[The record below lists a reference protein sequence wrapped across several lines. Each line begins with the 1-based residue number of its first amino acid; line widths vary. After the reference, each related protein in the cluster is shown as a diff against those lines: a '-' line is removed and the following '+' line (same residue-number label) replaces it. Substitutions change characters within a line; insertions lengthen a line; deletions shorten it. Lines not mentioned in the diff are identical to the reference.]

1 MCKFRKLENWVRF
14 PDMAPLLHNIVH
26 CILYLLVAMATTN
39 ITINGQTFDK
49 SDTFNPDTADSK
61 TDGLSVLCFSKNDD
75 SKVNNCIIDGQDAR
89 WGGKASLTFG
99 LEYNRCTFKNGTAR
113 AFDMVRGG
121 NVTFTECIFEN
132 TVRKPVASQYTIAEQ
147 CDIGIKGGVHDV
159 TFHSCIF
166 NDILIG
172 DYSIYDQQD
181 RPKAR
186 RFTFINCKNKDGGP
200 IIIRGK
206 YVEKD
211 SINLVGTQAKMWVWP
226 SFLTKLYW
234 MFNRKFGDKRKP
246 DGWNVYDPRE
256 ID

>member
-1 MCKFRKLENWVRF
+1 
-14 PDMAPLLHNIVH
+14 
-26 CILYLLVAMATTN
+26 MATTN
-39 ITINGQTFDK
+39 NIILNGQTFNK
-49 SDTFNPDTADSK
+49 SDSFNPNTENLQ
-61 TDGLSVLCFSKNDD
+61 TDGLSVLCFSQNDD
-75 SKVNNCIIDGQDAR
+75 SKVNDCIIDGQDAR

-211 SINLVGTQAKMWVWP
+211 SINLVGTHAKMWVWP

-234 MFNRKFGDKRKP
+234 MFNRKFGDTRKP
-246 DGWNVYDPRE
+246 DGWNVYDHRE
-256 ID
+256 LD